1 MWNSGEGRER
11 DFRWRLWAGALLVFN
26 HEAFCFQE
34 ICPPSPCVGFS
45 VVELSTDGKIDTEKR
60 LRYMAVH
67 LAANLTNT
75 TNGMVR
81 ITLG

>member
-11 DFRWRLWAGALLVFN
+11 DFRWQLWAGALFVFN

-45 VVELSTDGKIDTEKR
+45 VVELSTDGKIFRETA
-60 LRYMAVH
+60 AVH
-67 LAANLTNT
+67 GGTF
-75 TNGMVR
+75 GS
-81 ITLG
+81 